1 MKNITKDNFIQEV
14 LESPIPV
21 LVDFYADWCGP
32 CKMLTPI
39 LEQVGAQ
46 VGDSVKIVKINTDAA
61 QSLAMQYGVSTIP
74 TLILFKNGEEISRCS
89 GFMNKNDIMEFIEQ

>member
-1 MKNITKDNFIQEV
+1 MKNITKENFEKEV
-14 LESPIPV
+14 LESSVPV

-32 CKMLTPI
+32 CKMLAPI
-39 LEQVGAQ
+39 LEQVDAQ

-74 TLILFKNGEEISRCS
+74 TLILFKNGEEINRRS
-89 GFMNKNDIMEFIEQ
+89 GFMNKNDVLGFIEQ